1 MKKLKLKNLLVIAAF
16 VTVASQNAYIS
27 SEPTSSV
34 LEVYEGSEPFLGNE
48 KLTNLMYQHATM
60 DIDTAAI
67 AVIGDSMQSCHTLM
81 DHVGKRLTEI
91 SYVDQSFIR
100 ELYNFEFK
108 NC

>member
-1 MKKLKLKNLLVIAAF
+1 MKKLKLRTLLVIAAF

-34 LEVYEGSEPFLGNE
+34 LESYESYKPFLGND

-60 DIDTAAI
+60 NVDKVAI
-67 AVIGDSMQSCHTLM
+67 TVLGESMQSCYSLM

-91 SYVDQSFIR
+91 SYVDQSFMR
-100 ELYNFEFK
+100 EVYNFEFK

>member
-1 MKKLKLKNLLVIAAF
+1 MKKLKLKNLLIIAAF

-27 SEPTSSV
+27 SEPTSRI
-34 LEVYEGSEPFLGNE
+34 LDVYEDSEPFLGND

-60 DIDTAAI
+60 DIDRASI
-67 AVIGDSMQSCHTLM
+67 AVIGDSMQSCYSLM
-81 DHVGKRLTEI
+81 EHVGKRLTEI